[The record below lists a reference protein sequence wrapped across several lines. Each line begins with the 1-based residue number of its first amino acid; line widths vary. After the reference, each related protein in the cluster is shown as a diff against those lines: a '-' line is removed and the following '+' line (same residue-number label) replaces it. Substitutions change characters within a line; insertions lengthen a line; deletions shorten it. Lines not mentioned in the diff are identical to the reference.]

1 RCDGYRKNAG
11 NFARKTFAEYGSAGG
26 HREAARAE
34 LPLKNLPL
42 RVSFFRE
49 SAISGSLFLGE
60 DTSEAFTSAFSVSD
74 LPEGET
80 VVIKAVAT
88 DALGRSTTITVSGSV
103 VTNQDPIA
111 VCKNT
116 TVYLDT
122 NGNASITASD
132 VDDGSSDPDPSDSIS
147 LSVSPDSFDCSNIG
161 SNVVILTVT
170 DNQDASATCD
180 AIVTVVDNLPPVP
193 DTDPLPQVNGECS
206 ATIPAAPTATDN
218 CAGTVTGTTGDPL
231 SYSTQGTYTVTWTF
245 DDGKGN
251 TSSQTQ
257 QVVVQDTVAP
267 TVITK
272 NITVPLNA
280 NGNASISVDDIDNGS
295 TDNCC
300 LGSKSISKSS
310 FTCADVGQNTVI
322 LTVTDCNGTS
332 SSAPATVTVVDNIA
346 PVVLTQDVVVYLDD
360 CNASITADDINAGS
374 SDACGIASLS
384 VDQDSFTCSDIGE
397 NTVTLTVTDNNGNS
411 STGTAT
417 VTIPN
422 RPPHVDT
429 AYPSTD

>member
-1 RCDGYRKNAG
+1 TIYPNGPINLKAVATFNDSRENQKLASVNVENSGPSVAFSTPVSGQLFNGDGIPVAIEILDTAN
-11 NFARKTFAEYGSAGG
+11 
-26 HREAARAE
+26 
-34 LPLKNLPL
+34 PPV

-49 SAISGSLFLGE
+49 SATSGSLFLGE

-88 DALGRSTTITVSGSV
+88 DALGRATTITVSGSV

-116 TVYLDT
+116 TVYLDA

-161 SNVVILTVT
+161 SNAVILTVT

-231 SYSTQGTYTVTWTF
+231 SYSDQGSYTITWTF
-245 DDGKGN
+245 DDGNGN
-251 TSSQTQ
+251 TSNQAQNVVVSDVTPPNVQTQ
-257 QVVVQDTVAP
+257 
-267 TVITK
+267 
-272 NITVPLNA
+272 NITVQLTA
-280 NGNASISVDDIDNGS
+280 DGSASITADAIDNGS

-300 LGSKSISKSS
+300 LGSKSISRSS
-310 FTCADVGQNTVI
+310 FTCA
-322 LTVTDCNGTS
+322 
-332 SSAPATVTVVDNIA
+332 
-346 PVVLTQDVVVYLDD
+346 
-360 CNASITADDINAGS
+360 
-374 SDACGIASLS
+374 
-384 VDQDSFTCSDIGE
+384 
-397 NTVTLTVTDNNGNS
+397 
-411 STGTAT
+411 
-417 VTIPN
+417 
-422 RPPHVDT
+422 
-429 AYPSTD
+429 